1 MINKKKT
8 YYFIGIG
15 GIGMS
20 ALARYFHH
28 TGNKVSGYDR
38 TPTELTNELIAEGIE
53 VFFEENI
60 SHITPDTDMV
70 IYTPAIPHD
79 SIELNYAKEKQIP
92 LKKRSEV
99 LGELASL
106 KKCIAVAGS
115 HGKTTVS
122 SLIAHL
128 LNTSKIG
135 CSAFLGGISKNL
147 NSNVLIN
154 SQSDYL
160 VVEADEYDKSFL
172 ALYPYYTVITSADAD
187 HLDIYETHDNLYRNF
202 NLFANQT
209 QPEGKLFAK
218 LGLGFDIN
226 PDIQKVT
233 YSLDGLSADY
243 YVWNLRVYKG
253 RYFFDLHIEDNVL
266 YDIEFNYPG
275 LHNIENAVVASVVAL
290 ECGVS
295 EEELREGLKTFQG
308 VKRRFDYRIQRDDLV
323 FIDDY
328 AHHPNELKAII
339 ESVRHLYPNKKIT
352 GIFQPHLYSRTRD
365 FGDEFARVLET
376 LDEVVLLDIYPA
388 REESIPGITSKWL
401 LMKINKMDKYLT
413 VKEDLTGLLEALYPE
428 IILTLGAGDIDK
440 LVAPIEDAFKNTTQI
455 E

>member
-1 MINKKKT
+1 MDKKKT

-20 ALARYFHH
+20 ALARYFYRL
-28 TGNKVSGYDR
+28 GNKVSGYDR
-38 TPTELTNELIAEGIE
+38 MPTELTNELIAEGIE
-53 VFFEENI
+53 VFFEEDI

-79 SIELNYAKEKQIP
+79 SIELNYAKEKLIP
-92 LKKRSEV
+92 IKKRSEV
-99 LGELASL
+99 LGDLASQ

-128 LNTSKIG
+128 LNSSKIG

-154 SQSDYL
+154 PQSDYL

-172 ALYPYYTVITSADAD
+172 ALYPYYTVITSTDAD
-187 HLDIYETHDNLYRNF
+187 HLDIYETHENLHYNF

-226 PDIQKVT
+226 PDIQKAT
-233 YSLDGLSADY
+233 YALSDMNADY
-243 YVWNLRVYKG
+243 YIWNLRVYKG
-253 RYFFDLHIEDNVL
+253 RYYFDLHIEDKVL
-266 YDIEFNYPG
+266 YDIEFDYPG
-275 LHNIENAVVASVVAL
+275 LHNIENAVVASAIAL

-295 EEELREGLKTFQG
+295 EEELREGLKTFTG

-339 ESVRHLYPNKKIT
+339 ESVKHLYPGKKVT
-352 GIFQPHLYSRTRD
+352 GIFQPHLYSRTKD
-365 FGDEFARVLET
+365 FGDEFARVLEM

-388 REESIPGITSKWL
+388 REEPIPGITSKWL

-413 VKEDLTGLLEALYPE
+413 PKEELVNLLEALYPE

-440 LVAPIEDAFKNTTQI
+440 LVSPIEKAFQN
-455 E
+455 EE